1 MYKPRTE
8 HTGTSVSSQ
17 ERLDGWKVKMRGR
30 ERKGQRGTEERR
42 GEREK
47 EREGKGKR
55 EERKGKEREKL
66 GPYSQGPHGLW
77 RGQVCKQTIKVR
89 YTMCQ
94 GARQRG
100 QNSDAQAA
108 VKEYFREV
116 VS

>member
-1 MYKPRTE
+1 M
-8 HTGTSVSSQ
+8 SSQ